1 MIWII
6 LFFIIILV
14 SAVLAFR
21 SMRDYEEFPDSIASN
36 TLFYIANPQKFNEIS
51 LEKLHDF
58 FLTRKQFFSLERLN
72 KGQERALVIFGPGE
86 LPEIL
91 PELNLIEIE
100 DYVSD
105 AGISA
110 GRLDSD
116 KTVSVDDSL
125 TWLLEP
131 KSVSKKLL
139 HVGNEIK
146 EIQLAQNQK
155 FFMQIVCLG
164 ENIGGKKDFQISL
177 RVMVVDQDSIEKVL
191 LAKKVSEVLETATGL
206 KKHEDNFPESKK
218 FDSYKQRSLI
228 PKEVS
233 AFPLNTQEIF
243 ALLS

>member
-1 MIWII
+1 MIWIV

-21 SMRDYEEFPDSIASN
+21 SMRDYEEFPDSIATN
-36 TLFYIANPQKFNEIS
+36 TLFYIANPQKFNEAS
-51 LEKLHDF
+51 LGKLHDF
-58 FLTRKQFFSLERLN
+58 FWDRKQFFSLERLN
-72 KGQERALVIFGPGE
+72 KGQERALAFFGPKE

-91 PELNLIEIE
+91 PELKLIEIE

-105 AGISA
+105 LTI
-110 GRLDSD
+110 LDVKSD
-116 KTVSVDDSL
+116 SEKTVSVNESL

-131 KSVSKKLL
+131 KSVLKKSL
-139 HVGNEIK
+139 HVGSEIK
-146 EIQLAQNQK
+146 EIKLAQNQK

-164 ENIGGKKDFQISL
+164 ENTGGKKDFQVSL
-177 RVMVVDQDSIEKVL
+177 RVMVVDPDPVERVL
-191 LAKKVSEVLETATGL
+191 LAKRVSEILETATGL
-206 KKHEDNFPESKK
+206 KKHADNFPETKR

-233 AFPLNTQEIF
+233 GFPLDAQEIL